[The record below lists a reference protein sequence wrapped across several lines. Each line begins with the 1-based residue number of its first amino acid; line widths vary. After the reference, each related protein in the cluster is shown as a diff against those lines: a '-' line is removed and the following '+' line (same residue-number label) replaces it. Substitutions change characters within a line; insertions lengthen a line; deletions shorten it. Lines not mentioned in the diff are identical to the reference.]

1 MAIID
6 YQHLLNNLLT
16 VKEAKE
22 LLETTLGHIRYAIK
36 FHDFYNE
43 SNKSKCNLSIKAI
56 AFLNC
61 ELVETSMVLIE
72 GHLDKRGYRVINVKH
87 PTLIKNYGKSVKKY
101 ARLND
106 KEQKEVDSS
115 LAYLVQLNRMR
126 NRLIHKE
133 YKNTTEQARIENDLV
148 LYLKDSSRLLDLMNL
163 LLKYHSD
170 RIKED
175 NLNSMKAF

>member
-43 SNKSKCNLSIKAI
+43 SNKSKCNLSIKAK

-61 ELVETSMVLIE
+61 E
-72 GHLDKRGYRVINVKH
+72 
-87 PTLIKNYGKSVKKY
+87 
-101 ARLND
+101 
-106 KEQKEVDSS
+106 
-115 LAYLVQLNRMR
+115 
-126 NRLIHKE
+126 
-133 YKNTTEQARIENDLV
+133 
-148 LYLKDSSRLLDLMNL
+148 
-163 LLKYHSD
+163 
-170 RIKED
+170 
-175 NLNSMKAF
+175 